1 MKTIIK
7 LLPIALIAMVI
18 TSCSSVRVAADYD
31 RQVDFN
37 QYKTFAFF
45 KSGIDKAEISDLD
58 KKRIL
63 RAIESEL
70 LAKGYTK
77 SENPDMLVSIF
88 TKSNQ
93 RVDVYNNSWGWGAWG
108 WGAPGWGWG
117 WNMQPNV
124 STSTQGVL
132 FVDLIDA
139 KKKELVWQGQGTGY
153 LSTNMDKKEER
164 IKEFVAK
171 IMEKYPPGSM
181 K

>member
-1 MKTIIK
+1 MKTFIK

-63 RAIESEL
+63 RSIEAEL

-77 SENPDMLVSIF
+77 SDNPDMLVSIF

-93 RVDVYNNSWGWGAWG
+93 RVDVYNNSWGFGAWG

-124 STSTQGVL
+124 STRTQGVL

-153 LSTNMDKKEER
+153 LSSNMEKKEQR

-181 K
+181 Q

>member
-31 RQVDFN
+31 RQVDFS

-63 RAIESEL
+63 RSIEAEL

-77 SENPDMLVSIF
+77 SENPDMLISIF
-88 TKSNQ
+88 TKSTQ
-93 RVDVYNNSWGWGAWG
+93 RVDVYNNSWGFGAWG

-124 STSTQGVL
+124 STRTQGVL

-153 LSTNMDKKEER
+153 LSSNMEKKEQR

-181 K
+181 Q